1 MPGGSSYARR
11 GAVKT
16 RMLVNNLMPV
26 AQGTLSERETVDVN
40 RWEDDG
46 GQEAPTYAALT
57 ASHHQAS
64 SGRTQRPLELDA
76 QVGCARQPDTEIT
89 SCA

>member
-1 MPGGSSYARR
+1 MPGGPSYARR

-16 RMLVNNLMPV
+16 RMLMNNLKPT
-26 AQGTLSERETVDVN
+26 AQETLSERETVDFN

-46 GQEAPTYAALT
+46 GQEAPTYAAPT

-76 QVGCARQPDTEIT
+76 LVGCARQPDREIT